1 MTSTLPLALPDAL
14 LSQLSDFLEVHMGL
28 HFPRQ
33 RWHDLERG
41 VAAAS
46 RDAGYANAETFVR
59 WLLGAPLTRTRIEG
73 LASHLTIGETYF
85 FREKAS
91 LDILEQRILPEL
103 LQARA
108 QGDRRLRIWSAGCC
122 SGEEPYS
129 IAMLLDRLI
138 PDPAKWNVTILATD
152 INPQFLRKAAQGIYS
167 AWSFRETPGW
177 LKELYF
183 TRRADGRFEIQPR
196 IRQMVS
202 FSYLNL
208 AEDSYPSLV
217 NGTNAMDI
225 ILCRN
230 VLIYFAQERAQ
241 QVVSKLHRS
250 LVDRGWVIT
259 SPAET
264 SATLFS
270 EFATVQ
276 FPGAFLYRRMAHAG
290 RRPAAAPEYS
300 EPWQDRDARLAQ
312 TSTHAPA
319 HTMAPPEVPG
329 AAQTDFTT
337 QSAHAA
343 FRSAPTAADAVDA
356 SLHAGDDQR
365 AMLRRQARACAD
377 QGRLAE
383 AVEWCAKA
391 IAADKMNPAHY
402 YLLATI
408 EQERGQGD
416 AAESAL
422 RRALYLEPNFILAH
436 FALGN
441 LCLAAG
447 RRPQARRHFAN
458 ALTLLRACPADAL
471 LPEADGLSTGRL
483 VEIISAVQA
492 SLPRTPRELAA

>member
-1 MTSTLPLALPDAL
+1 MTSALPFSLPDTL
-14 LSQLSDFLEVHMGL
+14 LSQLSDYLEVHMGL
-28 HFPRQ
+28 HFPRE
-33 RWHDLERG
+33 RWRDLERG
-41 VAAAS
+41 IAAAS
-46 RDAGYANAETFVR
+46 RDAGHANAETFIR

-138 PDPAKWNVTILATD
+138 PDPEKWHVTILATD
-152 INPQFLRKAAQGIYS
+152 INPQFLRKAALGIYS
-167 AWSFRETPGW
+167 AWSFRDTPGW
-177 LKELYF
+177 LKERYF
-183 TRRADGRFEIQPR
+183 TRRGDGRFEIQPR

-208 AEDSYPSLV
+208 AEDAYPSLV

-230 VLIYFAQERAQ
+230 VLIYFAQERAK
-241 QVVSKLHRS
+241 QVVTKLHRS
-250 LVDRGWVIT
+250 LVDGGWVIT

-264 SATLFS
+264 SARLFA

-276 FPGAFLYRRMAHAG
+276 FPGAFLYRRMANAG
-290 RRPAAAPEYS
+290 RCPAAAPAYS
-300 EPWQDRDARLAQ
+300 ESWQDRDVR
-312 TSTHAPA
+312 
-319 HTMAPPEVPG
+319 
-329 AAQTDFTT
+329 
-337 QSAHAA
+337 SAHAA
-343 FRSAPTAADAVDA
+343 LRPAPTSAEVVNA
-356 SLHAGDDQR
+356 SLDDGSDQR
-365 AMLRRQARACAD
+365 DMLRRQARVCAD

-422 RRALYLEPNFILAH
+422 GRALYLEPDFILAH

-471 LPEADGLSTGRL
+471 LPEADGLSSGRL